1 MAQDTQPRPDP
12 EITYNDPIAYIY
24 YLRSRGLNPMQ
35 VDQLVTQRFGP
46 GKTPKDRENDAAK
59 AAEKAGYAQTAGVVG
74 GALLASET
82 ARGFPNVKSAFGYET
97 TPTTTLPS
105 QGYNQSGKI
114 GLTRSVPPATTTVD
128 GSGSSVN
135 LGGAATPEVVS
146 SQGSMS
152 TIKTPTGGTQQV
164 PTESLNDSSFWS
176 SVDWGQ
182 VAQGGLALAQMY
194 GAYKAYKSGDKAGA
208 GISGAAAAGNL
219 AVATGATSGAYVVPG
234 LNILAGGYQGYQ
246 TAEALG
252 DMAAGAKR
260 TRTGVIG
267 GATSGA
273 ATGAGIGA
281 FLGPKGAAI
290 GAGIGAL
297 VGGTAGGI
305 GAVTG
310 SSKKKPQMTRD
321 AIRKVLT
328 QNNILDEK
336 AQGSLADGTL
346 YDFGKD
352 GSHMKW
358 KNIDKV
364 AEANPNAWSPAVG
377 LTDAL
382 ATAYGYVGQKASDIS
397 AWYAKAAVSNAN
409 DNPEVAKA
417 NARHFAKQQG
427 ITFEG
432 VKQKLDSALKDNRVS
447 QGQYDY
453 YLSNARDL
461 TAGPTQTEKQIVARP
476 AAGKVARVSPGMYM
490 NDKGVIKP
498 SSNVRSALE
507 KFYTEPKGK

>member
-1 MAQDTQPRPDP
+1 
-12 EITYNDPIAYIY
+12 
-24 YLRSRGLNPMQ
+24 
-35 VDQLVTQRFGP
+35 
-46 GKTPKDRENDAAK
+46 
-59 AAEKAGYAQTAGVVG
+59 
-74 GALLASET
+74 
-82 ARGFPNVKSAFGYET
+82 
-97 TPTTTLPS
+97 
-105 QGYNQSGKI
+105 
-114 GLTRSVPPATTTVD
+114 
-128 GSGSSVN
+128 
-135 LGGAATPEVVS
+135 
-146 SQGSMS
+146 
-152 TIKTPTGGTQQV
+152 
-164 PTESLNDSSFWS
+164 
-176 SVDWGQ
+176 
-182 VAQGGLALAQMY
+182 MY

-208 GISGAAAAGNL
+208 GIAGAAAAGNL
-219 AVATGATSGAYVVPG
+219 AASGALGASTAGAASSAAGGYLIPG
-234 LNILAGGYQGYQ
+234 LNLVAGAYGGYQ
-246 TAEALG
+246 TAQAMG
-252 DMAAGAKR
+252 DMAAGQQR
-260 TRTGVIG
+260 TQTGIVG

-273 ATGAGIGA
+273 AVGGAIGSLVPG
-281 FLGPKGAAI
+281 LGTAI

-297 VGGTAGGI
+297 VGATAGGI

-507 KFYTEPKGK
+507 KFYTKPKSK